1 MMYNRNARR
10 APETFLVAS
19 AGNLALYNTAGATN
33 HINNT
38 STGAVR
44 LANGQLGFFAS
55 TDFGSVKMNIATDAT
70 PTVAEAP
77 VVYIAQGTADSAN
90 PSQAQSNATYP
101 LFARPFERTGDIQ
114 ANYLEATK
122 QAYVAPTNAIWVVGE
137 PTAGVGGIT
146 ALDNTEYALTIGY
159 RGRITN
165 VFYHAYGINAYI
177 PSFTTPNYTD
187 LGTVSPIDHLVQN
200 LVWNINRNSLAIT
213 GNTNEGNE
221 PIVAIALDLSGGVG
235 TAVSA
240 LTAGFLPL
248 VNTSAGLRGITISA
262 ADVTMLQ
269 AALPAG
275 SSIVTVDLTTAGGA
289 VAADAFAVMALD
301 RKLYYIDRIPQ
312 VKIDFELTLRLGF
325 DSTVATE
332 KTSFAQEGQG
342 VGRWLWWEYRNTH
355 GQRKYNLNHEE
366 LPIVEFPNPVDINGT
381 YNVYRVR
388 HENARQNDT
397 FNTSVSPEMAV
408 ILIPTASTTTVTQF
422 DAALNSWLAS
432 AGSALVTI

>member
-1 MMYNRNARR
+1 MYNRNNRR

-19 AGNLALYNTAGATN
+19 TGNLALYNTAGATN
-33 HINNT
+33 HINNN

-90 PSQAQSNATYP
+90 PGQSHANATYP
-101 LFARPFERTGDIQ
+101 LFARPFERTGDI
-114 ANYLEATK
+114 AGGYLEATK
-122 QAYVAPTNAIWVVGE
+122 QGYVAPTNAIWVVGE
-137 PTAGVGGIT
+137 PTSGIGGIT
-146 ALDNTEYALTIGY
+146 ALDNTEYAITIGY
-159 RGRITN
+159 KGRVVDT
-165 VFYHAYGINAYI
+165 FYHNYSTNAYI
-177 PSFTTPNYTD
+177 ASYTTPNYTD

-200 LVWNINRNSLAIT
+200 LVWNINRNSRIIT
-213 GNTNEGNE
+213 SNTNEGNE
-221 PIVAIALDLSGGVG
+221 PVVAMALDLSGGVG

-240 LTAGFLPL
+240 LAAGFLPL
-248 VNTSAGLRGITISA
+248 VNTSAGLRGITITA

-269 AALPAG
+269 AALPSG

-301 RKLYYIDRIPQ
+301 RKQYFLDRVSQ
-312 VKIDFELTLRLGF
+312 VKIDFELGLRLGF
-325 DSTVATE
+325 DNTVAFE

-342 VGRWLWWEYRNTH
+342 VGRWLWQEYRNTH

-366 LPIVEFPNPVDINGT
+366 MPIIEFPNPVDINGT

-388 HENARQNDT
+388 HENSRQNDS